1 MSIPQSILSEALCPE
16 SWQRFYEH
24 KLQNRHLNAAE
35 DKALRDFID
44 RKAYLPLCALWEQGC
59 FPSTLPLKRTVNK
72 EGTSKKRIVY
82 SFEGDEGIFLKYI
95 AWQLF
100 RFDDWFCMN
109 CYAFRRSRGAKD
121 AISRIRRN
129 PHIGEQYCLKVDV
142 SNYFNSIDVEKLL
155 SKLSFVKERDSALYE
170 LFARILRED
179 RVLEN
184 GHIIRER
191 HGAMA
196 GTPISPFFANVYLR
210 DTDCYFYNNNVTYFR
225 YSDDILLF
233 ADSKEDLAEY
243 ENTLCSQ
250 IQELGL
256 HLNPDKVHA
265 AAPGEPWEFLGFC
278 YRNGDIDLSDNTLR
292 KTKAKIKRK
301 AEALRRWQRKKGLAP
316 EKAAIGLIHAMNRK
330 FYGHSGADDDFTWS
344 RWFFPCLTVD
354 TGLKELDAYFL
365 QYIRYTVTGR
375 HYKGNF
381 RIRYQTV
388 KDWGYQSLVH
398 AYYESRRDGLVRT
411 SAAPAGQCTCAMGTA
426 T

>member
-1 MSIPQSILSEALCPE
+1 MPQ
-16 SWQRFYEH
+16 F
-24 KLQNRHLNAAE
+24 
-35 DKALRDFID
+35 RDFID
-44 RKAYLPLCALWEQGC
+44 RKAYLSLCALWEQGC
-59 FPSTLPLKRTVNK
+59 FPSALPQKRTVNK
-72 EGTSKKRIVY
+72 EGTSKKRLVY

-95 AWQLF
+95 AWQLS
-100 RFDDWFCMN
+100 RFDGWFCRN
-109 CYAFRRSRGAKD
+109 CYSFRRSRGAKD
-121 AISRIRRN
+121 AIGLIRRN
-129 PHIGEQYCLKVDV
+129 PHIDKQYCLKVDI

-155 SKLSFVKERDSALYE
+155 TRLSFVKERDSALYE
-170 LFARILRED
+170 LFAHILRED
-179 RVLEN
+179 RVLEDA
-184 GHIIRER
+184 HIIRER

-210 DTDCYFYNNNVTYFR
+210 DTDCYFNDNNVTYFR

-233 ADSKEDLAEY
+233 ADSKEELAEY
-243 ENTLCSQ
+243 ESILCSQ

-256 HLNPDKVHA
+256 HLNPDKVHT

-278 YRNGDIDLSDNTLR
+278 YRKGEIDLSDNTLR

-365 QYIRYTVTGR
+365 QYIRYAVTGR

-398 AYYESRRDGLVRT
+398 AYYESRKDLR
-411 SAAPAGQCTCAMGTA
+411 
-426 T
+426 

>member
-1 MSIPQSILSEALCPE
+1 MPALQSILSEASCPE

-24 KLQNRHLNAAE
+24 KSQNRHLNAAE
-35 DKALRDFID
+35 DKALRDFIG
-44 RKAYLPLCALWEQGC
+44 RRAYLPLCALWEQGC
-59 FPSTLPLKRTVNK
+59 FPSTLPHKHIVNK
-72 EGTSKKRIVY
+72 EGTGKKRIVY

-100 RFDDWFCMN
+100 RFDDWFCGN
-109 CYAFRRSRGAKD
+109 CYAFRRSRGVKD
-121 AISRIRRN
+121 AIGRIRGDSRI
-129 PHIGEQYCLKVDV
+129 GGQYCLKADI

-155 SKLSFVKERDSALYE
+155 EKLSFVKERDSSLYD

-179 RVLEN
+179 RVLAED

-196 GTPISPFFANVYLR
+196 GTPISPFFANVYLG
-210 DTDCYFYNNNVTYFR
+210 DTDRYFHDNAITYFR

-233 ADSKEDLAEY
+233 ADSPEELAAY
-243 ENTLCSQ
+243 ENILRLQ

-256 HLNPDKVHA
+256 HLNPDKVHTA
-265 AAPGEPWEFLGFC
+265 VPGEPWEFLGFC
-278 YRNGDIDLSDNTLR
+278 YRNGEIDLSDNTLR

-330 FYGHSGADDDFTWS
+330 FYGHPGVDDEFTWS

-354 TGLKELDAYFL
+354 TGLKELDAYLL
-365 QYIRYTVTGR
+365 QYIRYAVTGR

-388 KDWGYQSLVH
+388 KAWGYRSLVH
-398 AYYESRRDGLVRT
+398 AYYGT
-411 SAAPAGQCTCAMGTA
+411 SSAMQK
-426 T
+426 